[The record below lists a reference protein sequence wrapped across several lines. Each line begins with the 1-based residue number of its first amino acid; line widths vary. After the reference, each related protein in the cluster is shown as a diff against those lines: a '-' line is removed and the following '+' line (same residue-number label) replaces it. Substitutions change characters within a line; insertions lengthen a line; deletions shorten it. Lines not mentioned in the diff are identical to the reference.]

1 MALGWLPG
9 GTADKGHMLKLKTF
23 KIILFRSRVRLI
35 HLTLILAAGGK
46 YQEAKLSGT
55 IQVPSRSRERCRT
68 CGLVLEK
75 SGQETK
81 SRV

>member
-23 KIILFRSRVRLI
+23 KIILFRSRVSLI

-46 YQEAKLSGT
+46 YQ
-55 IQVPSRSRERCRT
+55 
-68 CGLVLEK
+68 
-75 SGQETK
+75 
-81 SRV
+81 